1 LFFSKFGWKRHGT
14 GHVLVNRD
22 NGAEAVCV
30 IVGKV
35 INDRLCCG
43 PLVNYSE
50 KYPKPL
56 QDTKNT
62 FILTCP
68 QDAGLGEDF
77 NRFLKTML
85 AVQGNITSTKDD
97 RFFL

>member
-1 LFFSKFGWKRHGT
+1 AFFLKVGWKRHGT
-14 GHVLVNRD
+14 GHVLVDKD
-22 NGAEAVCV
+22 NGAEADCV
-30 IVGKV
+30 VVGEV
-35 INDRLCCG
+35 IDDSLCCR
-43 PLVNYSE
+43 PLANYSE

-62 FILTCP
+62 FILTRP

-77 NRFLKTML
+77 DHFLKTML
-85 AVQGNITSTKDD
+85 AVQGSITLTKDD